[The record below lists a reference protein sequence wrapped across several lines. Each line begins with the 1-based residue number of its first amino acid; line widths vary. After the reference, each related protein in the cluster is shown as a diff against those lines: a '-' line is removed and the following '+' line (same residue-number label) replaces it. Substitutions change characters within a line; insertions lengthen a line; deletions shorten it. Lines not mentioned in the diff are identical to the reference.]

1 MLVQVATLAH
11 ALHTYPPLPPSL
23 PACCHVLRYGL
34 ETARGIA
41 GGLVGEKD
49 DCAKTVDASRVRDAR
64 DNILSQCDDD
74 NNAK

>member
-1 MLVQVATLAH
+1 M
-11 ALHTYPPLPPSL
+11 
-23 PACCHVLRYGL
+23 LRYGL

>member
-1 MLVQVATLAH
+1 M
-11 ALHTYPPLPPSL
+11 
-23 PACCHVLRYGL
+23 

-49 DCAKTVDASRVRDAR
+49 DCAKIVDASRVRDAR
-64 DNILSQCDDD
+64 DNILSQFDDD